1 LNKDET
7 YNIDSLH
14 AFLSIMIGLY
24 NSKELREFR
33 GFKLQRGRGEEAR
46 KCFDQTPD
54 WYRTDNQRNSGMNPE
69 YPNE

>member
-1 LNKDET
+1 
-7 YNIDSLH
+7 
-14 AFLSIMIGLY
+14 MIGLY